1 MAISLKSLRRTGVA
15 RPPRIVLYGTA
26 GIGKTTFAAGAEA
39 PVFIPTE
46 EGLDAVDAQAFPQC
60 KTFEEVID
68 AIAALICEEHDYKTV
83 VLDSADWT
91 ERLVHAR
98 VAADNNVA
106 TIDAIG
112 YGKGY
117 KAAVDYWGQIL
128 DCLDVLRNEKG
139 MQVIMLAHSMIK
151 RFDDP
156 LSDPY
161 DRYQLDLHSAVGS
174 VVTEWC
180 DLLLFA
186 NQRYSTVKA
195 EVGFNQKVTRAVGN
209 GDRVIYTQ
217 ERPGWHAK
225 SRWGLP
231 DVLPLDYPKF
241 SAALMDAMTNI
252 KTSET

>member
-1 MAISLKSLRRTGVA
+1 MAISLNSLRRTGVA

-26 GIGKTTFAAGAEA
+26 GIGKTTFAAGADA

-46 EGLDAVDAQAFPQC
+46 EGLDAIQADAFPLC
-60 KTFEEVID
+60 KTFEDVID
-68 AIAALICEEHDYKTV
+68 CIAVLISEEHKFRTV

-91 ERLVHAR
+91 ERLVHGR

-106 TIDAIG
+106 SIDAIG

-117 KAAVDYWGQIL
+117 KAAVDYWRQIL
-128 DCLDVLRNEKG
+128 DGLDVLRNDKG
-139 MQVIMLAHSMIK
+139 MQVILLAHSQIK

-156 LSDPY
+156 LADPY
-161 DRYQLDLHSAVGS
+161 DRYQLDLHSAVAS

-180 DLLLFA
+180 DALLFA
-186 NQRYSTVKA
+186 NQRYSTVKS

-225 SRWGLP
+225 SRWSLP
-231 DVLPLDYPKF
+231 DTLPLDYSKF
-241 SAALMDAMTNI
+241 SASLMDAMTNI
-252 KTSET
+252 QSEA

>member
-26 GIGKTTFAAGAEA
+26 GIGKSTFAAAAEA
-39 PVFIPTE
+39 AVFIPTE
-46 EGLDAVDAQAFPQC
+46 EGLDAIQTDAFPLC
-60 KTFEEVID
+60 KTFEDVID
-68 AIAALICEEHDYKTV
+68 CIATLISDEHAFKTV

-91 ERLVHAR
+91 ERLVHGR
-98 VAADNNVA
+98 VATDNNVA

-117 KAAVDYWGQIL
+117 KAAVDYWRQIL
-128 DCLDVLRNEKG
+128 DGLDVLRNEKG
-139 MQVIMLAHSMIK
+139 MQVMLLAHSQIK

-156 LSDPY
+156 LADPY
-161 DRYQLDLHSAVGS
+161 DRYQLDLHSAVAS

-180 DLLLFA
+180 DALLFA

-217 ERPGWHAK
+217 ERPGWNAK
-225 SRWGLP
+225 SRWPLP
-231 DVLPLDYPKF
+231 DTLPLDYSKF
-241 SAALMDAMTNI
+241 SAVLMDAMTNI
-252 KTSET
+252 QSEA

>member
-1 MAISLKSLRRTGVA
+1 MAISLNSLRRTGVA

-26 GIGKTTFAAGAEA
+26 GIGKTTFAAGADA

-46 EGLDAVDAQAFPQC
+46 EGLDAIQADAFPLC
-60 KTFEEVID
+60 KTFEDVID
-68 AIAALICEEHDYKTV
+68 CIAVLISEEHKFRTV

-91 ERLVHAR
+91 ERLVHGR

-106 TIDAIG
+106 SIDAIG

-117 KAAVDYWGQIL
+117 KAAVDYWRQIL
-128 DCLDVLRNEKG
+128 DGLDVLRNEKG
-139 MQVIMLAHSMIK
+139 MQVILLAHSQIK

-156 LSDPY
+156 LADPY
-161 DRYQLDLHSAVGS
+161 DRYQLDLHSAVAS

-180 DLLLFA
+180 DVLLFA
-186 NQRYSTVKA
+186 NQRYSTVKS

-225 SRWGLP
+225 SRWSLP
-231 DVLPLDYPKF
+231 DTLPLDYSKF
-241 SAALMDAMTNI
+241 SASLMDAMTNI
-252 KTSET
+252 QSEA